1 MDMRDE
7 TGRVYGR
14 SIPVIITDLLTHLAT
29 LVRKEGELA
38 RAEVTEKIT
47 QASRGFILVA
57 VGAVLLMPA
66 LVILLQ
72 AATAALAENGYTS
85 ASAALIV
92 GGATLIIGLILLA
105 VGASRLKAENL
116 LPNKTIH
123 QLQHDAAVAKQMRQD
138 DDLQR
143 AA

>member
-1 MDMRDE
+1 MTDE

-14 SIPVIITDLLTHLAT
+14 SIPVIVTELLTHLAT

-38 RAEVTEKIT
+38 RAEVAENIT
-47 QASRGFILVA
+47 QAGRGFTLVV
-57 VGAVLLMPA
+57 VGAVLLVPA

-72 AATAALAENGYTS
+72 AATAAMAENGYTP

-105 VGASRLKAENL
+105 AGSSRLKAKNL

-123 QLQHDAAVAKQMRQD
+123 QLQHDAAVAQQMRQD
-138 DDLQR
+138 NDLQR